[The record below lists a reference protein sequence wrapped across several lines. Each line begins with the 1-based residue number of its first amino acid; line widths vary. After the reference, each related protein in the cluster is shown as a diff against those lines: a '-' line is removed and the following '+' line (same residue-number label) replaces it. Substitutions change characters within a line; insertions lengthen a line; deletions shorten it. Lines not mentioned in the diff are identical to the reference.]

1 MPCSITPPAVSG
13 CSGPELLAF
22 SPEDPA
28 QAPLLALLEESFAL
42 DETAFG
48 YELRLQALFAQ
59 LWLLILEQH
68 RPLSPAAPSRTDPSS
83 EKVKQMLLFL
93 HAHYAEKLS
102 VSAIAAAAYCSERA
116 CYRCFQECLHTSPGE
131 YLQNFRLQMA
141 SKLLIETDLPITE
154 IAQHCGLGSSS
165 HFGAQFRQRFGCSPS
180 AYRAKWQDPDT
191 QRQKDD
197 SLPAAS
203 GAILKP

>member
-1 MPCSITPPAVSG
+1 MLRVLSSEIDLYPGSQEERLPGFSAQFPHITSYA
-13 CSGPELLAF
+13 LL
-22 SPEDPA
+22 PDDPA
-28 QAPLLALLEESFAL
+28 QGCIWHWHKSLE
-42 DETAFG
+42 
-48 YELRLQALFAQ
+48 LFRV
-59 LWLLILEQH
+59 EQH
-68 RPLSPAAPSRTDPSS
+68 RPLSPAAPGRTDPSS

>member
-1 MPCSITPPAVSG
+1 MAPLVGPA
-13 CSGPELLAF
+13 GPELLAF

-68 RPLSPAAPSRTDPSS
+68 RPLSPAAPGRTDPSS

-131 YLQNFRLQMA
+131 YLQDFRLQMA

>member
-1 MPCSITPPAVSG
+1 M
-13 CSGPELLAF
+13 
-22 SPEDPA
+22 
-28 QAPLLALLEESFAL
+28 LEESFAL

-68 RPLSPAAPSRTDPSS
+68 RPLSPAAPGRTDPSS

-131 YLQNFRLQMA
+131 YLQDFRLQMA

-154 IAQHCGLGSSS
+154 IAQHCAWAAAAISAHSSGSGSAVLPAPIGQNGRIRIHS
-165 HFGAQFRQRFGCSPS
+165 GKKMIAFRQRPVLF
-180 AYRAKWQDPDT
+180 
-191 QRQKDD
+191 
-197 SLPAAS
+197 
-203 GAILKP
+203 